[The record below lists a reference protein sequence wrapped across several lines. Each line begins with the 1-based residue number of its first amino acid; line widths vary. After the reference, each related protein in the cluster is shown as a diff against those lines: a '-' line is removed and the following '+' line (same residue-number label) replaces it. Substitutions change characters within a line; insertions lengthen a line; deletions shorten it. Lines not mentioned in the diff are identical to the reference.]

1 MLLQKE
7 YLKGGRKKSYHI
19 SYPGSKTSMFIAK
32 NNKVDSAEFV
42 YFLIKTKLA
51 LLGEFLSKMLF
62 NVAKSKK
69 TAEHEGTEYHQR
81 ACEKAEPFFR
91 AFENPKAVNHGKKRE
106 SNYQRNVH
114 ILRMII
120 EAVILCA
127 KQGLALQRHRDHGKP
142 ASDDDDDN
150 MKKFH
155 QGNFLAIGDTFAK
168 FDTILKD
175 HIKQGSRNAKILS
188 WNIQNDIIS
197 CLAEFVRDRIK
208 GAYFRTSIL
217 CNYCR

>member
-1 MLLQKE
+1 MVE
-7 YLKGGRKKSYHI
+7 KKSYHI

-32 NNKVDSAEFV
+32 NYKVCVLFDESKTGTLRGIFV
-42 YFLIKTKLA
+42 KNAFQ
-51 LLGEFLSKMLF
+51 

-69 TAEHEGTEYHQR
+69 TAEHESTEYHQR
-81 ACEKAEPFFR
+81 ACEKAESFFR

-127 KQGLALQRHRDHGKP
+127 EQGLALRGHRDHGKP

-155 QGNFLAIGDTFAK
+155 HRNFLAIGDTFAK

-188 WNIQNDIIS
+188 WNVQNDIIS

-208 GAYFRTSIL
+208 GAYFRTNVL